1 MSCIKVE
8 VWKRP
13 VSWGVEERRRGKS
26 RYRQQYK
33 VCGSEAGG
41 RQKAVYCSNMDDN
54 KRNNGACVPPCSN
67 NLPDFLH
74 A

>member
-8 VWKRP
+8 VRKRP
-13 VSWGVEERRRGKS
+13 VSWGVEDRRRGKS
-26 RYRQQYK
+26 SYRQQYK
-33 VCGSEAGG
+33 VCGSETGG
-41 RQKAVYCSNMDDN
+41 RQKAVYCSNMGEI
-54 KRNNGACVPPCSN
+54 KGTMEPVCLFVQN